1 MSELELELELKEL
14 LVSSLMLDDID
25 PKELDSEKALFG
37 EGLELDSI
45 DALELGA
52 AIGKKYGIKIESS
65 DTRLR
70 SAFANIRSLALFVD
84 QERGKQ

>member
-1 MSELELELELKEL
+1 MVELELELKEL
-14 LVSSLMLDDID
+14 LVTSLMLDVD

-52 AIGKKYGIKIESS
+52 AIGKRYGIELESS
-65 DTRLR
+65 DSRLQ
-70 SAFANIRSLALFVD
+70 SAFANIRSLALFVAE
-84 QERGKQ
+84 ERAK

>member
-1 MSELELELELKEL
+1 MEELELELKEL
-14 LVSSLMLDDID
+14 LVSSLMLDDVT

-52 AIGKKYGIKIESS
+52 AIGKHYGIELESGDS
-65 DTRLR
+65 RLQT
-70 SAFANIRSLALFVD
+70 AFANIRSLALFVA
-84 QERGKQ
+84 QERAK

>member
-1 MSELELELELKEL
+1 MPELELELKEL
-14 LVSSLMLDDID
+14 LVSSLMLDDVD

-52 AIGKKYGIKIESS
+52 AIGKKYGIEIESS

-84 QERGKQ
+84 QERAK

>member
-1 MSELELELELKEL
+1 MQELELELKEL
-14 LVSSLMLDDID
+14 LVKSLMLDDID
-25 PKELDSEKALFG
+25 PKQLDSEKALFG

-52 AIGKKYGIKIESS
+52 AIGKKYDIVIESS

-70 SAFANIRSLALFVD
+70 SAFANIRSLALFVS
-84 QERGKQ
+84 QERAK